1 MFNSLEMSFHCQDR
15 QNSYYMYNS
24 NLTLESSGL
33 VFGEVHT
40 MTKFLPGGGRG
51 VLPYISYISLCRPI
65 GYGFAPFSSENGSDT
80 LYPFWSGIGYGFRG
94 TTGVY
99 GGIYRFNSK

>member
-40 MTKFLPGGGRG
+40 MTKFLPGGGG
-51 VLPYISYISLCRPI
+51 GTP
-65 GYGFAPFSSENGSDT
+65 
-80 LYPFWSGIGYGFRG
+80 LYKLYKFVPPHR
-94 TTGVY
+94 V
-99 GGIYRFNSK
+99 RFCAVFV